1 MAVGVDLDSEQLVI
15 TKGRDWRWQFQNT
28 NKYKAAEDYPP
39 GNMFLEFDTG
49 GQVNAEQNVNVTG
62 ASGGTYRLIHN
73 GNKSVPIDF
82 NDLTENPTEQHVDVL
97 DALEGIPSIGPGNV
111 ELTSV
116 GLYPAWRIELNLDHG
131 HNEVQEIGINEQ
143 VVDGE
148 WRIFHSIYSTGNIE
162 WDASP
167 AILQT
172 ELEALPSIGAGNVK
186 VTQGKDTRI
195 YVIEFIGGLAQ
206 TPVPSL
212 VPSQIGFGY
221 GLSAP
226 DPSGIWGNIGILF
239 TRFISRSTL
248 VPGTS
253 QLSEAMQSLIVK
265 SINEFFNTFEELLG
279 VDIHYTTTS
288 RLNMIL
294 TVTSRKRFE
303 ENSVLAFVL
312 TITNDMIEG
321 LFNGIVEFL
330 GIFETINVDFY
341 WNYVYSVEFIGSL
354 AETYQ
359 DALGADISAL
369 EGLENDPTSGQ
380 DVVVTQ
386 TVEGKQRYTFWEAV
400 IDGDTATFHEHSP
413 AVAQIRNRVA
423 WQLVFFPPGEDDDPI
438 RPGIQGG
445 DPVGRGTVTVLK

>member
-1 MAVGVDLDSEQLVI
+1 V
-15 TKGRDWRWQFQNT
+15 
-28 NKYKAAEDYPP
+28 
-39 GNMFLEFDTG
+39 
-49 GQVNAEQNVNVTG
+49 
-62 ASGGTYRLIHN
+62 SG
-73 GNKSVPIDF
+73 
-82 NDLTENPTEQHVDVL
+82 
-97 DALEGIPSIGPGNV
+97 
-111 ELTSV
+111 
-116 GLYPAWRIELNLDHG
+116 
-131 HNEVQEIGINEQ
+131 
-143 VVDGE
+143 GE

-288 RLNMIL
+288 RLDMIL

-359 DALGADISAL
+359 DALGADTSAL

-413 AVAQIRNRVA
+413 EVAQIRNRVA
-423 WQLVFFPPGEDDDPI
+423 WQLVFFPLGEDDDPI